1 MNSNYVDVLIVGA
14 GLSGVGAAWHLRDK
28 CPGKSFALLEGR
40 QRMGGTWDLFRYPG
54 VRSDTDMYTLG
65 YKFKPWKSTQTIAD
79 GPLIRSYIEETAHEA
94 GIAQHIR
101 FGHKVLRASWSSDDA
116 LWTVTARR
124 VSGTTDDLGE
134 EVTLRCN
141 FLMMCSGYYSY
152 EQGFTPDFKG
162 RERFRGQI
170 VHPQFWP
177 EDLDYTGKRVVVI
190 GSGATAITLVPSM
203 ADKAAH
209 VTMLQRSPTYVLS
222 VPRADRISPFM
233 RRFLPDQ
240 VVHHAAR
247 AAFFSAQAAT
257 YQLSKRAPQL
267 ARTLLLGAVRKQLD
281 GALPMRHFTPR
292 YKPWDERL
300 CAVPDGDMFAAI
312 REGKVSV
319 VTDHIDTFTET
330 GVRLQ
335 SGAELEADILVT
347 ATGLEMRLFGGM
359 EIRVDGVPQVMS
371 QALTYKGVM
380 FAGVPNL
387 SLTVGYTNASW
398 TLRADLVAEYVCRL
412 LKTMDERGAHTVL
425 ARHPGARVGVRPML
439 EMASGYVA
447 RAKDKL
453 PRQGEESPWQLPQS
467 YRRDLKALRFDRLD
481 DQHLEFTRASTQPLS
496 KRSTAE
502 PRRRAAREPVAAN

>member
-1 MNSNYVDVLIVGA
+1 MQRDYDVVVIGA
-14 GLSGVGAAWHLRDK
+14 GLSGIDAAYHLQMQ
-28 CPGKSFALLEGR
+28 CPGLSYTILEAR
-40 QRMGGTWDLFRYPG
+40 SAIGGTWDLFRYPG
-54 VRSDTDMYTLG
+54 IRSDSDLYTFG
-65 YKFKPWKSTQTIAD
+65 FPFRPWRDQMSLAD
-79 GPLIRSYIEETAHEA
+79 GPAIKKYIEDTAAEF
-94 GIAQHIR
+94 GIDSHIQ
-101 FGHKVLRASWSSDDA
+101 FDSKVVGADFDTRSAT
-116 LWTVTARR
+116 WTVTLAEGR
-124 VSGTTDDLGE
+124 T
-134 EVTLRCN
+134 VTAN
-141 FLMMCSGYYSY
+141 FLYSCAGYYDY
-152 EQGFTPDFKG
+152 DEAYLPDFEG
-162 RERFRGQI
+162 VDDFRGTI

-177 EDLDYTGKRVVVI
+177 DDLDYRNKRVVVI

-481 DQHLEFTRASTQPLS
+481 DRHLEFTRASTQPVS

>member
-1 MNSNYVDVLIVGA
+1 MSNDYVDVLIVGA

-28 CPGKSFALLEGR
+28 CPSKSFALLEGR

-79 GPLIRSYIEETAHEA
+79 GPLIRSYIEETAQEA
-94 GIAQHIR
+94 GIEPHIR
-101 FGHKVLRASWSSDDA
+101 FGHKVTHASWSSHDA
-116 LWTVTARR
+116 RWTVRATH
-124 VSGTTDDLGE
+124 TDADGAE
-134 EVTLRCN
+134 TQVTLTCN

-152 EQGFTPDFKG
+152 DSGFTPEFKG
-162 RERFRGQI
+162 RDAFAGQVI
-170 VHPQFWP
+170 HPQFWP
-177 EDLDYTGKRVVVI
+177 EDLDYSGKRVVVI

-203 ADKAAH
+203 SDKAAH

-222 VPRADRISPFM
+222 VPRADRVSPFL
-233 RRFLPDQ
+233 RRFLPDK

-247 AAFFSAQAAT
+247 VAFFTAQAAV
-257 YQLSKRAPQL
+257 YQGSKRAPKL
-267 ARTLLLGAVRKQLD
+267 ARKALLAGVRRQLGGKLD
-281 GALPMRHFTPR
+281 MRHFTPR

-300 CAVPDGDMFAAI
+300 CAVPDGDMFDAI
-312 REGKVSV
+312 RAGKVSV
-319 VTDHIDTFTET
+319 VTDHIDTFTPK
-330 GVRLQ
+330 GVLLK
-335 SGAELEADILVT
+335 SGDELEADIIVT

-359 EIRVDGVPQVMS
+359 EVDVDGVPQVLNE
-371 QALTYKGVM
+371 ALTYKGVM

-412 LKTMDERGAHTVL
+412 LRSLDDRGMQQVV
-425 ARHPGARVGVRPML
+425 ARHPGPQVGVRPML
-439 EMASGYVA
+439 EMDSGYVA
-447 RAKDKL
+447 RAKDRL

-481 DQHLEFTRASTQPLS
+481 DEHLRY
-496 KRSTAE
+496 
-502 PRRRAAREPVAAN
+502 AAAHVGQGLEHAPHAHVGAAHAWR